1 MYQIKVFNG
10 TNEYFLYDPRVK
22 EYTVTAP
29 KLALELNKSGTLTF
43 GVPDKHP
50 NRAQILTLTSDIIVY
65 ENGVAIWYGR
75 SITNEKD
82 FYKTGQVTCEGEL
95 AFLYD
100 SIYRPFSYAGTIELF
115 LTNLINNHNSQ
126 VEDRK
131 KFTLGTISVIDSNG
145 NVARSSEDALKTL
158 DVIQTRLINTNG
170 GYLRVR
176 HVGAVRFLDY
186 VADFGNTAPQVIEFG
201 KNLIDLTQFIDATK
215 VRTCLIPYGAEI
227 TGSATGER
235 VTIET
240 VNGGLDYV
248 SNAGAVASYGQIW
261 ETVTFDDVTLPENLL
276 AKAQAYLG
284 ELIASSLT
292 LKLSAVD
299 LSVLGVETRIKIGDW
314 VRVRS
319 TPHGLDSLFLASAL
333 NIDLAAPEATRISFG
348 NTKQSFT
355 AQNNQKKL
363 EVSKAVD
370 DMNARVLLAT
380 QLITGCV
387 GGNVVLDPPEKP
399 TRILIMDTPDI
410 ATAQNVWQWNANGL
424 GHSSTGVNGTYT
436 TAWTIDGHFN
446 ADFIDAG
453 TLIASILTNDR
464 TDPECWATIG
474 EATLDGVLC
483 RGFFLYRKSVSET
496 VPAAQLLINTAG
508 SILLFDKDGKQRFSV
523 EINGITRLFDSNGV
537 ARLYLDPSST
547 RLFDSNGVARFYSDP
562 SSTMLFDSNGAV
574 RFYSGPSATRLFD
587 SNGKGVFESNFSQ
600 TIIRRSGSLDNAIL
614 LSDSAAYLILNGVQH
629 PISYT

>member
-22 EYTVTAP
+22 EYTVAAP
-29 KLALELNKSGTLTF
+29 KLAIELNKSGTLTF
-43 GVPDKHP
+43 GVPDTHP
-50 NRAQILTLTSDIIVY
+50 NRAQIIPLTSDIIVY

-82 FYKTGQVTCEGEL
+82 FYKTGQITCEGEL

-176 HVGAVRFLDY
+176 HVGAVRYLDY
-186 VADFGNTAPQVIEFG
+186 VADYGNTAPQVIEFG
-201 KNLIDLTQFIDATK
+201 KNLIDLTQFIDATRI
-215 VRTCLIPYGAEI
+215 RTCLIPYGAEI

-240 VNGGLDYV
+240 VNGGLDYI

-299 LSVLGVETRIKIGDW
+299 LSVLGVETRINLGDW

-319 TPHGLDSLFLASAL
+319 APHGLDSLFLASAL
-333 NIDLAAPEATRISFG
+333 NIDLAAPEATRIAFG

-424 GHSSTGVNGTYT
+424 GHSSSGVNGTYT

-453 TLIASILTNDR
+453 TLRSSG
-464 TDPECWATIG
+464 TIG
-474 EATLDGVLC
+474 GHEITVVMSSDNPFELSIDG
-483 RGFFLYRKSVSET
+483 Y
-496 VPAAQLLINTAG
+496 
-508 SILLFDKDGKQRFSV
+508 KQ
-523 EINGITRLFDSNGV
+523 IYIKNGILVTSPCDINEDGYVDDADIDLVLSYV
-537 ARLYLDPSST
+537 LS
-547 RLFDSNGVARFYSDP
+547 SDP
-562 SSTMLFDSNGAV
+562 TFKANLLAQYPKMDVNHSGTVSSSDLTLISRAMGISK
-574 RFYSGPSATRLFD
+574 YI
-587 SNGKGVFESNFSQ
+587 E
-600 TIIRRSGSLDNAIL
+600 SGSLRAGL
-614 LSDSAAYLILNGVQH
+614 DSGGFYTQFNGTKVYRFT
-629 PISYT
+629 P

>member
-1 MYQIKVFNG
+1 MYQIKIFNG
-10 TNEYFLYDPRVK
+10 PNEYYLYDPRVK

-50 NRAQILTLTSDIIVY
+50 NRAQILPLTSDIVVY
-65 ENGVAIWYGR
+65 EDGVAVWYGR

-82 FYKTGQVTCEGEL
+82 FYKTGRITCEGEL

-100 SIYRPFSYAGTIELF
+100 SIYRPFSYTGTIELF
-115 LTNLINNHNSQ
+115 LTSLINNHNSQ

-131 KFTLGTISVIDSNG
+131 KFTLGTVSVIDSNG

-176 HVGAVRFLDY
+176 HVGAVRYLDY
-186 VADFGNTAPQVIEFG
+186 VADYGNTAPQVIEFG

-215 VRTCLIPYGAEI
+215 IRTCLIPYGAEI
-227 TGSATGER
+227 VGSATGER

-240 VNGGLDYV
+240 VNGGLDYI
-248 SNAGAVASYGQIW
+248 SNAGAVAAYGQIW
-261 ETVTFDDVTLPENLL
+261 ETVKFDDVTLPENLL
-276 AKAQAYLG
+276 AKATAYLG

-292 LKLSAVD
+292 LNLSAVD

-319 TPHGLDSLFLASAL
+319 GPHGLDSLFLASAL
-333 NIDLAAPEATRISFG
+333 NIDLAAPEATRIAFG

-355 AQNNQKKL
+355 AQNNQKNL
-363 EVSKAVD
+363 GVSKAVND
-370 DMNARVLLAT
+370 ITSRVLLAT

-424 GHSSTGVNGTYT
+424 GHSATGVNGTYT

-446 ADFIDAG
+446 ADFIDTG
-453 TLIASILTNDR
+453 TLIALILTNDR

-474 EATLDGVLC
+474 ELTVGGVLANGISIFKK
-483 RGFFLYRKSVSET
+483 GFSPT
-496 VPAAQLLINTAG
+496 VPVARIMTTNDGSFHLVDSNGIPRVYVTPTGIYLLDAA
-508 SILLFDKDGKQRFSV
+508 GKQRFGADSSQTFIADQAGV
-523 EINGITRLFDSNGV
+523 IRLIAN
-537 ARLYLDPSST
+537 ATATALYSASGKNVFQSGSTSSIV
-547 RLFDSNGVARFYSDP
+547 RSPGASDDAIQI
-562 SSTMLFDSNGAV
+562 SA
-574 RFYSGPSATRLFD
+574 SGPIAIID
-587 SNGKGVFESNFSQ
+587 GVH
-600 TIIRRSGSLDNAIL
+600 
-614 LSDSAAYLILNGVQH
+614 H